1 MIPPG
6 SLWIEDWQRRR
17 KLLIEDEMEITETAG
32 GCRERKT
39 ESGDEAI
46 GEWETDNVEDSIR
59 R

>member
-1 MIPPG
+1 MIPPA
-6 SLWIEDWQRRR
+6 SLWIEDCQRRR
-17 KLLIEDEMEITETAG
+17 KLLIEDEMKITETAG
-32 GCRERKT
+32 GCVERIT